1 MFILWVLFTSTA
13 ALYSKSFLKS
23 TPLPFTLT
31 AAQGFIGM
39 VGNYWL
45 LMLSEGS
52 VSLVQGNPFD
62 ICIVLGAHIMGTAM
76 TNEATVS
83 VEASFVNTLKAAE
96 PLCAVFLSKYVLQ
109 QEMTFLTYGSLIT
122 IVIGVALACTT
133 EFHFQW
139 NGFLNTMG
147 SNLCFTS
154 RATYTKKLINKDK
167 TLSSQSI
174 FWCISTFTFICA
186 FFPMLY
192 EIHSKDLLHKLLQP
206 DPIHS
211 LIKAIIS
218 HYMYNILSF
227 YLVVELDALSY
238 SVGNSVKRLI
248 TIYCSVLYFKNP
260 VSLLNLISSFVAV
273 FGVFIYSYDRDQ
285 VKKREM
291 KKLVL

>member
-1 MFILWVLFTSTA
+1 
-13 ALYSKSFLKS
+13 
-23 TPLPFTLT
+23 
-31 AAQGFIGM
+31 
-39 VGNYWL
+39 
-45 LMLSEGS
+45 
-52 VSLVQGNPFD
+52 
-62 ICIVLGAHIMGTAM
+62 
-76 TNEATVS
+76 
-83 VEASFVNTLKAAE
+83 
-96 PLCAVFLSKYVLQ
+96 
-109 QEMTFLTYGSLIT
+109 
-122 IVIGVALACTT
+122 
-133 EFHFQW
+133 
-139 NGFLNTMG
+139 
-147 SNLCFTS
+147 
-154 RATYTKKLINKDK
+154 
-167 TLSSQSI
+167 
-174 FWCISTFTFICA
+174 
-186 FFPMLY
+186 MLY